1 MTRTKSQKAKAKAAK
16 QAVLSQLMSQAGNS
30 APKPPRQRSAQAKPR
45 DLSFSGSWEGFGAKA
60 SGSLKW
66 TKNLGGNSGGRVPTA
81 SVMVAQDEMI
91 TTVNSPSISNAFQT
105 QRFSI
110 NPGLAETFPWLS
122 QMTLAY
128 LKYKIHKLEFYF
140 LPDVSAYATE
150 GVRGKIMLSI
160 DYDASGSSPA
170 TPQMVDATDPHVSAM
185 AKEKCS
191 LVGMPSRLNGEK
203 EGNKFIRTGAV
214 PAGNDIKT
222 FDAGNLFFSAYGF
235 STTAALLGELHVSY
249 QIELLIPKQELPVGV
264 VPQPAPSTWCAR
276 FFTSHTTDTGG
287 WGTGVYP
294 SSGLMN
300 GWTQQGANDIGVTLD
315 THELTLPPGS
325 YVIHLDIQ
333 VGTPTTP
340 IGNVFDIVRCYGSFG
355 GSFPIFPQAVYYD
368 GPTATALVVCTSLQ
382 YTNHVDI
389 VSGTGLIVLVKQAV
403 WGGASSGPAQWWANL
418 TVQLV

>member
-1 MTRTKSQKAKAKAAK
+1 MTKTKSQKAKAKAAK
-16 QAVLSQLMSQAGNS
+16 QAALSQLMSQAAAS
-30 APKPPRQRSAQAKPR
+30 APKPSRQRNAQQRPK
-45 DLSFSGSWEGFGAKA
+45 DLSFSGQWEGFGVKA
-60 SGSLKW
+60 GGSLKW

-81 SVMVAQDEMI
+81 SVMVVQDEMI
-91 TTVNSPSISNAFQT
+91 TTVNSPSVSNNFQT

-122 QMTLAY
+122 QMTSAY

-140 LPDVSAYATE
+140 LPDVSAYAAE

-160 DYDASGSSPA
+160 NYDASGAYPA

-191 LVGMPSRLNGEK
+191 LVGMPTRLNGDK

-235 STTAALLGELHVSY
+235 ANANVLLGELHVSY

-264 VPQPAPSTWCAR
+264 VPPAVPSTWCAR
-276 FFTSHTTDTGG
+276 YYTSHDTDTGG
-287 WGTGVYP
+287 WGGGVYP
-294 SSGLMN
+294 NTGLLNGWANLGADDTGVSIANGHELLLPVGSYIILMTINVGTFSSASGLAFQYLRIMTSLAGIFTVQPWAQVSDASGSN
-300 GWTQQGANDIGVTLD
+300 TTNCS
-315 THELTLPPGS
+315 LTL
-325 YVIHLDIQ
+325 VNQ
-333 VGTPTTP
+333 VE
-340 IGNVFDIVRCYGSFG
+340 I
-355 GSFPIFPQAVYYD
+355 A
-368 GPTATALVVCTSLQ
+368 
-382 YTNHVDI
+382 
-389 VSGTGLIVLVKQAV
+389 SGTGTLVLQKQAV
-403 WGGASSGPAQWWANL
+403 WGTGSSGPAQWWVSL